1 MAHPKKRTTKSKKN
15 MRRSHHSLSPVQVVK
30 SEDGKGYKL
39 PHHKTSVEV

>member
-1 MAHPKKRTTKSKKN
+1 
-15 MRRSHHSLSPVQVVK
+15 MRRSHHALKSVQVMK